1 MYNHSTHDMHPWIA
15 GTFEDDTKAAEANH
29 HAETCGSSFLVGQ
42 HDVVCGRE
50 KLCYSHPGNRAF
62 RDLVRA
68 GSRRYKEATRRND
81 KTDIAQEIAW
91 EVERRGGRFLQ
102 RSDAAD
108 VGGDWMPVD
117 PDKVHDKI
125 SHALR
130 IAIKSSSKRRSRI
143 VKRKRSRA
151 KSSTKAEAHEN
162 IGADETS
169 ESIDGDNHDLLE
181 PLDYNTR
188 SVFDHAFWETA
199 IL

>member
-1 MYNHSTHDMHPWIA
+1 MYNHFSTHDMHPWIA
-15 GTFEDDTKAAEANH
+15 GTFEDGNEATEPNH
-29 HAETCGSSFLVGQ
+29 CGDTCGSSVFVRH

-68 GSRRYKEATRRND
+68 RSRRYKEATRRND

-102 RSDAAD
+102 RSSD
-108 VGGDWMPVD
+108 VGGGGGWVPVD

-130 IAIKSSSKRRSRI
+130 IAIKSSSKQRSRLA
-143 VKRKRSRA
+143 KRKGGRS
-151 KSSTKAEAHEN
+151 KSSADDEHEDFTSDEALEPL
-162 IGADETS
+162 DC
-169 ESIDGDNHDLLE
+169 DNGELLE
-181 PLDYNTR
+181 PLDYNTQ
-188 SVFDHAFWETA
+188 SVFDLAFSETA